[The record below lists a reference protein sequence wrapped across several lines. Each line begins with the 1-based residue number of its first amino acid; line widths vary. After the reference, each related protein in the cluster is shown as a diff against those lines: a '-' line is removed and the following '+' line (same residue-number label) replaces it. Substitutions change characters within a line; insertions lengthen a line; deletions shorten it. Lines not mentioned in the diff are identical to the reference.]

1 MLRLYRLEFAKLQWS
16 VVVILIALDAL
27 INSGLG
33 AMYMESFKDVF
44 PPSWNQ
50 LYLQSQS
57 FHALFFYPLYVGIL
71 ASLICYY
78 EHQNNAWKQLLTL
91 PISKTHLYFAKF
103 LVLISL
109 MALVEVAFFGMHLI
123 TGWIIQPPGKIEWSQ
138 LLGHAILGWVS
149 IFPLAALQL
158 WISQKV
164 TGFGKSLT
172 LNVLLVLPNIFAT
185 ALVSYLAAWYPFAP
199 PSFAMY
205 PEGSPIPSRF
215 HPGPFWM
222 IVAFT
227 FLLYFTVGW
236 RMFVKREWK

>member
-1 MLRLYRLEFAKLQWS
+1 MQIYRLEFAKLQWS

-33 AMYMESFKDVF
+33 AMYMESFKDIF
-44 PPSWNQ
+44 APSWNQ
-50 LYLQSQS
+50 LYIQSQS

-78 EHQNNAWKQLLTL
+78 EHQNNAWKQLLSL
-91 PISKTHLYFAKF
+91 PVSKTHLYLAKF

-109 MALVEVAFFGMHLI
+109 MALVQVAFFGMYLI
-123 TGWIIQPPGKIEWSQ
+123 AGWIIQPPGKIEWSQ
-138 LLGHAILGWVS
+138 LLGHGILGWVS

-164 TGFGKSLT
+164 TGFGKSLA
-172 LNVLLVLPNIFAT
+172 LNVSLVLPNIFST

-205 PEGSPIPSRF
+205 PGGGPIPSRF
-215 HPGPFWM
+215 HPEPFWAT
-222 IVAFT
+222 VALT